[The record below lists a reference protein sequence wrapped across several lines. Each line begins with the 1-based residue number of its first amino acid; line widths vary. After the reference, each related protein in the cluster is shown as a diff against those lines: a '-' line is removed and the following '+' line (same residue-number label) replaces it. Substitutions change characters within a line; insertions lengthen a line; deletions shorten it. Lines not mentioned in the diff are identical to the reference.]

1 MDRDGVSADGD
12 ALWDRSQR
20 GVLATQNFSMLR
32 AVGSPCF
39 KYTEQPCRGCVS
51 PRKIVVWLR
60 KEKC

>member
-20 GVLATQNFSMLR
+20 GVLATQNFSLLR

-39 KYTEQPCRGCVS
+39 KHTEQPCE
-51 PRKIVVWLR
+51 VVCRPGKSLFG
-60 KEKC
+60 

>member
-12 ALWDRSQR
+12 ALWDRSQH

-39 KYTEQPCRGCVS
+39 KHTEQPAEVVCRPGKS
-51 PRKIVVWLR
+51 LFG
-60 KEKC
+60 